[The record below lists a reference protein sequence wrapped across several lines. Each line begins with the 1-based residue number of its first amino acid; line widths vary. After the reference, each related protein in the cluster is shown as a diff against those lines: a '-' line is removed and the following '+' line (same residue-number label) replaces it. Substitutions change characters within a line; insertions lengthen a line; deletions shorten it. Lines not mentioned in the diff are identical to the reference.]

1 MSNNASSADNQQE
14 RLRIEGWI
22 NGFVDGEGCF
32 TVSIIRGKYSPQVFP
47 EFVVSQG
54 EKSRSA
60 LKKIEKFFKC
70 GHINLNSRRDNHHEQ
85 MLKYCVRSTHDLND
99 KIIPFFEKNKL
110 KTYKQKDFQIFKK
123 IIKMMVVR
131 RHKTEKGLSK
141 VESLIQSM
149 NRRKYKSLKSSE
161 AIRRTRPL
169 ALK

>member
-1 MSNNASSADNQQE
+1 M
-14 RLRIEGWI
+14 
-22 NGFVDGEGCF
+22 
-32 TVSIIRGKYSPQVFP
+32 
-47 EFVVSQG
+47 
-54 EKSRSA
+54 
-60 LKKIEKFFKC
+60 
-70 GHINLNSRRDNHHEQ
+70 
-85 MLKYCVRSTHDLND
+85 
-99 KIIPFFEKNKL
+99 KN
-110 KTYKQKDFQIFKK
+110 YKQKDFQIFKK

>member
-1 MSNNASSADNQQE
+1 MSKNASSADNQQE

-22 NGFVDGEGCF
+22 SGFVDGEGCF

-54 EKSRSA
+54 EKSYAA
-60 LKKIEKFFKC
+60 LRRIEKFFKC
-70 GHINLNSRRDNHHEQ
+70 GHINLNSRHDNHHEQ